1 MKSIEGMENQFP
13 IIIVVA
19 PLLAALLITALWWF
33 ERRLCFPI
41 AVIAGA
47 ISGLAS
53 IGLLLQVLS
62 GGVVEYRLGG
72 WAPPFGIVYRVDQLN
87 GLILVAVSL
96 VSLLNLAGS
105 KTLAE
110 KEFQD
115 KVGAFYALYLLFSAG
130 LFGIL
135 ITGDAFNLYV
145 LLEIAS
151 LTGYALIGL
160 GRRRAPLSA
169 LEYVFMGTVGASLYL
184 LGVGCLYLVTGS
196 LNMEDIARIL
206 PTILPSNVVIL
217 AFVLCLSGLFIKM
230 ALFPLHAWL
239 PNAYTYSPSVVSSLV
254 APLTTKVMIYAMFRL
269 TLTIFTIDFAFNT
282 MAVRLPIL
290 WIAIAA
296 IVMGSLMALAQKR
309 LKKMLAFIVVAEVGY
324 MVGGFWLG
332 NRAGMNGAVLH
343 IINDAAMTLC
353 VFMAAGAIVYKT
365 EDDRLSSLKG
375 VFRSMPVSMAA
386 MVVGGLSLIGVP
398 PTCGF
403 FSKWYLISGGIA
415 AGQYG
420 FVAALI
426 FSSLV
431 NAFLFFRIFEI
442 GYFEPFAPEKPHH
455 HQSPSGHYA
464 HSKTI
469 AEAPLDVLAPLVTTA
484 VILIILGIFSGQIV
498 TRIIDLAI
506 PAVIG

>member
-1 MKSIEGMENQFP
+1 
-13 IIIVVA
+13 
-19 PLLAALLITALWWF
+19 
-33 ERRLCFPI
+33 
-41 AVIAGA
+41 
-47 ISGLAS
+47 
-53 IGLLLQVLS
+53 
-62 GGVVEYRLGG
+62 
-72 WAPPFGIVYRVDQLN
+72 
-87 GLILVAVSL
+87 
-96 VSLLNLAGS
+96 
-105 KTLAE
+105 
-110 KEFQD
+110 
-115 KVGAFYALYLLFSAG
+115 
-130 LFGIL
+130 
-135 ITGDAFNLYV
+135 
-145 LLEIAS
+145 
-151 LTGYALIGL
+151 
-160 GRRRAPLSA
+160 
-169 LEYVFMGTVGASLYL
+169 
-184 LGVGCLYLVTGS
+184 
-196 LNMEDIARIL
+196 
-206 PTILPSNVVIL
+206 
-217 AFVLCLSGLFIKM
+217 
-230 ALFPLHAWL
+230 
-239 PNAYTYSPSVVSSLV
+239 
-254 APLTTKVMIYAMFRL
+254 
-269 TLTIFTIDFAFNT
+269 
-282 MAVRLPIL
+282 
-290 WIAIAA
+290 
-296 IVMGSLMALAQKR
+296 
-309 LKKMLAFIVVAEVGY
+309 

-455 HQSPSGHYA
+455 HKSPSGHYA

-484 VILIILGIFSGQIV
+484 VILIILGIFSGHIV

>member
-1 MKSIEGMENQFP
+1 MEEQLP
-13 IIIVVA
+13 IIIIAV
-19 PLLAALLITALWWF
+19 PLFAALLVTALWWVDK
-33 ERRLCFPI
+33 RVCFPI
-41 AVIAGA
+41 TIIAGLA
-47 ISGLAS
+47 SLIAS

-62 GGVVEYRLGG
+62 GGAVDYRLGG
-72 WAPPFGIVYRVDQLN
+72 WPPPFGIAYRIDHLN
-87 GLILVAVSL
+87 SLIIVAVSL

-105 KTLAE
+105 RTIVQ

-115 KVGAFYALYLLFSAG
+115 KLGAFYALYLLFTTG
-130 LFGIL
+130 LLGIL

-160 GRRRAPLSA
+160 GQRRAPLSG
-169 LEYVFMGTVGASLYL
+169 LNYLFMGTIGASLYL
-184 LGVGCLYLVTGS
+184 LGVGYLYVITGT
-196 LNMEDIARIL
+196 LNMVDMARIL
-206 PTILPSNVVIL
+206 PSTLPSNVVVL
-217 AFVLCLSGLFIKM
+217 AFILCLSGLFVKM
-230 ALFPLHAWL
+230 ALFPLHGWL

-254 APLTTKVMIYAMFRL
+254 APLTTKVMIYAMFRVM
-269 TLTIFTIDFAFNT
+269 LTIFSIDFSLNSVAI
-282 MAVRLPIL
+282 RLPIIWL
-290 WIAIAA
+290 AIAA
-296 IVMGSLMALAQKR
+296 IVMGSIMALAQKR

-332 NRAGMNGAVLH
+332 NRAGMSGAVLH
-343 IINDAAMTLC
+343 VINDAVMTLC

-375 VFRSMPVSMAA
+375 VFRKMPVSMAA

-403 FSKWYLISGGIA
+403 FSKWYLISGGMS

-420 FVAALI
+420 FVAALL

-431 NAFLFFRIFEI
+431 NTVLFFRLFEI
-442 GYFEPFAPEKPHH
+442 GYFEPFASDKHH
-455 HQSPSGHYA
+455 RQHNHTD
-464 HSKTI
+464 HSNRSDSI
-469 AEAPLDVLAPLVTTA
+469 AEAPLDVLVPLLTTA
-484 VILIILGIFSGQIV
+484 VLLLVLGIYSGEIV
-498 TRIIDLAI
+498 TKVIDYVI